1 MNQNEVPSPDTQS
14 GKNLR
19 YGIIGAGMMGRE
31 HIRNIMAL
39 EGVRVS
45 ALADPHGPSIQLS
58 LAELAGEQVSSG
70 GSKPVDNVVPGEAQ
84 SGEPPVVFSTAEEL
98 MASGRCDAVVIATP
112 NVTHAGILDHLFV
125 NYPELHVLVEKPL
138 CTTIEDTKRIVSLAA
153 QHRGVVWVGLEYRFM
168 PPVAR
173 FLEEIPK
180 TVGELKMISIRE
192 HRFPFLPKVGDWNRF
207 SINTGGTLVE
217 KCCHF
222 FDLMNLV
229 VRRHDSGARPVRVIA
244 SGGSDV
250 NHQDERYPGN
260 PAGEVPD
267 ILDNAYVIVEYS
279 NGVRAMLDLCMFAEA
294 SVNEQELA
302 ATGSEGKVEAFI
314 PTGMVRTGKRSPLKN
329 GYPQPG
335 VITEVDASHDARVRH
350 DGFHHGSSYLEH
362 LSFAEAIRVGGV
374 ADVQPEDGLWSVAV
388 GLAAHRSIDERRPVD
403 LSELLP
409 QG

>member
-1 MNQNEVPSPDTQS
+1 MDKLAQDRSVD
-14 GKNLR
+14 LR

-39 EGVRVS
+39 EGVRVT
-45 ALADPHGPSIQLS
+45 ALADPHAGSIRNS
-58 LAELAGEQVSSG
+58 LDELAGKYVVSG
-70 GSKPVDNVVPGEAQ
+70 GSKSVTDETSSPGQE
-84 SGEPPVVFSTAEEL
+84 GEPPAVFSSAEAL
-98 MASGRCDAVVIATP
+98 MASGLCDAVVIATP
-112 NVTHAGILDHLFV
+112 NVTHAGILAHLFT

-138 CTTIEDTKRIVSLAA
+138 CTTIEDTKRIVALAEA
-153 QHRGVVWVGLEYRFM
+153 HRGVVWVGLEYRFM
-168 PPVAR
+168 PPIAR
-173 FLEEIPK
+173 FLAEIPK
-180 TVGELKMISIRE
+180 TVGALRMVSIRE

-207 SINTGGTLVE
+207 SVNTGGTLVE

-229 VRRHDSGARPVRVIA
+229 VRGQDPKARPTRVMA
-244 SGGSDV
+244 SGGADV
-250 NHQDERYPGN
+250 NHKDERYPGN
-260 PAGEVPD
+260 PAGEIPD

-314 PTGMVRTGKRSPLKN
+314 PTGMVRTGKRAPLKN

-335 VITEVDASHDARVRH
+335 VIEEFDASHDPRVQH

-362 LSFAEAIRVGGV
+362 IAFAEAICAGGAAQV
-374 ADVQPEDGLWSVAV
+374 KPEDGLWSVAV

-403 LSELLP
+403 LAELL
-409 QG
+409 Q